1 MNVKQNK
8 NAVYVLPRVD
18 YYLHA
23 HIALW
28 DSDMSKHLF
37 GVWYTIL
44 VLILIVM
51 IGNHYFEL
59 DDVSIPT
66 TCLKFAHK
74 SRFIIPQ
81 SLEADDIPTK

>member
-44 VLILIVM
+44 VLMRIWI
-51 IGNHYFEL
+51 IGNHYFEPE
-59 DDVSIPT
+59 DVSI
-66 TCLKFAHK
+66 L
-74 SRFIIPQ
+74 RFIIPQ
-81 SLEADDIPTK
+81 SLENDKIQTK

>member
-37 GVWYTIL
+37 GFWYTIL
-44 VLILIVM
+44 VLMRIWI
-51 IGNHYFEL
+51 IGNHYFKPG
-59 DDVSIPT
+59 DVSIPT
-66 TCLKFAHK
+66 TFAHK
-74 SRFIIPQ
+74 SHCIIPQ
-81 SLEADDIPTK
+81 SLENDKIQTK

>member
-37 GVWYTIL
+37 GFWYTIL
-44 VLILIVM
+44 VLIRIW
-51 IGNHYFEL
+51 IRGNHYFESG
-59 DDVSIPT
+59 DVSIPI
-66 TCLKFAHK
+66 TCSKHK

-81 SLEADDIPTK
+81 SQENDNIQKK

>member
-37 GVWYTIL
+37 SVWYTIL
-44 VLILIVM
+44 VLMRIWI
-51 IGNHYFEL
+51 IDNHYFESG
-59 DDVSIPT
+59 DVSIPT
-66 TCLKFAHK
+66 T

-81 SLEADDIPTK
+81 SQENDNIQKK

>member
-44 VLILIVM
+44 VLMRIWI
-51 IGNHYFEL
+51 IGNHHFEP

-66 TCLKFAHK
+66 ISPK

-81 SLEADDIPTK
+81 SLENDEIQTK